1 VSDDA
6 ALSLEGPYDRFDATV
21 DFDTAGGDTS
31 VTLDD
36 ALSVMM
42 KLSIRAN

>member
-1 VSDDA
+1 VSDDT
-6 ALSLEGPYDRFDATV
+6 ALSLEGPYDRFDETV

-42 KLSIRAN
+42 KFSIRTN